1 MIMYKE
7 NMSRYCLPLD
17 DNSSASENACSGE
30 ILRLL
35 ASLSAAI
42 ERITIGETRS
52 NMQNMKERERE
63 RRERKNRS
71 WVLEKD
77 RGGKK
82 EIRRKTVR
90 VISVLRLGAQEIE
103 YTV

>member
-1 MIMYKE
+1 
-7 NMSRYCLPLD
+7 MSRYCLPLD

-52 NMQNMKERERE
+52 NMRNMKERERE
-63 RRERKNRS
+63 KGEEEQELGFRKRQ
-71 WVLEKD
+71 
-77 RGGKK
+77 RGKEGNSKK
-82 EIRRKTVR
+82 N
-90 VISVLRLGAQEIE
+90 SSS
-103 YTV
+103 Y

>member
-1 MIMYKE
+1 
-7 NMSRYCLPLD
+7 MSRYCLPLD

-52 NMQNMKERERE
+52 NMKEKSESKGKKGEREQVF
-63 RRERKNRS
+63 
-71 WVLEKD
+71 WVLRIEREEKS
-77 RGGKK
+77 K
-82 EIRRKTVR
+82 
-90 VISVLRLGAQEIE
+90 IE
-103 YTV
+103 ENSSSY

>member
-1 MIMYKE
+1 
-7 NMSRYCLPLD
+7 MSRYCLPLD

-52 NMQNMKERERE
+52 NMQEISESEGKKGEREQVFEILRIERE
-63 RRERKNRS
+63 
-71 WVLEKD
+71 
-77 RGGKK
+77 GKSK
-82 EIRRKTVR
+82 
-90 VISVLRLGAQEIE
+90 IE
-103 YTV
+103 ENSSSY

>member
-1 MIMYKE
+1 
-7 NMSRYCLPLD
+7 MSRYCLPLD

-52 NMQNMKERERE
+52 NMRNMKERERE
-63 RRERKNRS
+63 KGEEEQELGFRKRQ
-71 WVLEKD
+71 
-77 RGGKK
+77 RGKEGNLKK
-82 EIRRKTVR
+82 N
-90 VISVLRLGAQEIE
+90 SSS
-103 YTV
+103 Y